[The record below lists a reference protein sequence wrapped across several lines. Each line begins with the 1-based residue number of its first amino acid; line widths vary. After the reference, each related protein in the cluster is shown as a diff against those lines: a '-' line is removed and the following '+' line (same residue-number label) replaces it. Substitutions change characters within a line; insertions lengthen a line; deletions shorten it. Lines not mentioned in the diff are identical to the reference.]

1 MLIHVDSLFKSIYIN
16 SFQTF
21 SESRYCK
28 GSKPHS
34 AWSACLKAIMA
45 GFGPAFNNGKPA
57 SSVSSVRV
65 EAWHKMAQ
73 EFVGWA
79 PSALYNQNISD
90 LFRTWRVLVCRC
102 NSSYH
107 WSSWAFDARGIIGGD
122 GRVMEILI
130 KKRNCAFDLKRLS
143 ALIALVQ
150 DHLKSGVQQAC
161 WGINDTNNE
170 GMWGFIKNPVL
181 SITSSGEIGFW
192 EHDIEASKMQGRAR
206 GRKGERKTYH
216 INPYH
221 HITMEFGGYLL
232 NVAKNPTRAR
242 PRKGEAQ
249 GVLSYQKATGIFD
262 NPHVLLFAKYPLYY
276 WMIVRVFSVH
286 SAQSAHRI
294 RVCAHRV
301 VVMRRLSIFCVI
313 LLGYVTCLLQM
324 WKVLEHKPY
333 KRKDKRL
340 DSAQRC
346 CK

>member
-1 MLIHVDSLFKSIYIN
+1 MVSLFDFWQVVAWYESQEAQAKFIHIFLFSGYCAVHRSSIWIIWGFKFWNGFYDLYLVARGRYDMLIHVDSLFKSIYIY

-102 NSSYH
+102 VSSYH

-122 GRVMEILI
+122 GRVMEIL

-170 GMWGFIKNPVL
+170 GMCFCLPSIHYIIEWLCVCSVFI
-181 SITSSGEIGFW
+181 
-192 EHDIEASKMQGRAR
+192 
-206 GRKGERKTYH
+206 
-216 INPYH
+216 
-221 HITMEFGGYLL
+221 LL
-232 NVAKNPTRAR
+232 NPPTGSESAR
-242 PRKGEAQ
+242 
-249 GVLSYQKATGIFD
+249 TGWLWWGGF
-262 NPHVLLFAKYPLYY
+262 LYFASFCWVML
-276 WMIVRVFSVH
+276 RVFC
-286 SAQSAHRI
+286 R
-294 RVCAHRV
+294 CGKFW
-301 VVMRRLSIFCVI
+301 SISEPTKDSTQRNDAVNS
-313 LLGYVTCLLQM
+313 LYVSTPPPKWLANLIVQEP
-324 WKVLEHKPY
+324 WKG
-333 KRKDKRL
+333 
-340 DSAQRC
+340 
-346 CK
+346 

>member
-1 MLIHVDSLFKSIYIN
+1 M
-16 SFQTF
+16 
-21 SESRYCK
+21 ESR
-28 GSKPHS
+28 
-34 AWSACLKAIMA
+34 
-45 GFGPAFNNGKPA
+45 PAVWA
-57 SSVSSVRV
+57 VVRV

-170 GMWGFIKNPVL
+170 GMWGFYKKPRPFNHIFGGDRILRAWYRGIKNAGPRKR
-181 SITSSGEIGFW
+181 
-192 EHDIEASKMQGRAR
+192 AQGRAQDIP
-206 GRKGERKTYH
+206 YQS
-216 INPYH
+216 ISPYH
-221 HITMEFGGYLL
+221 LWNLGRYLL

-242 PRKGEAQ
+242 PRKAKRKG
-249 GVLSYQKATGIFD
+249 SYPTKKATGIFD